1 MNKIIVIGSFN
12 LDFVFLVDR
21 FVLPKE
27 TYHAHGMEM
36 HFGGKGFN
44 QAVALGRSYP
54 QVFYAANVNEKE
66 KYLRDVLKENH
77 VNDKFLRLV
86 TSPTGM
92 AFIQVNKEGENAIL
106 LNKGANFKFDLE
118 QFVEILSHFNEGDTL
133 VLQNEINELK
143 TLIDLAHNRHLKIAL
158 NQSPFNQD
166 ILKLPLQY
174 IDYLFINELEGEML
188 TNKKETDE
196 ILEVCKTLI
205 PNCEVVL
212 TLGSQGA
219 CVLKDNQITKKNTY
233 KVEAIDSTGAGDTF
247 TGFYLSS
254 RVQNKSIE
262 ESLQMANA
270 AAALSVT
277 KKGAMDSIPSL
288 DEVEKFIKK
297 EGQSN
302 E

>member
-1 MNKIIVIGSFN
+1 MIDPKMLEFSMYNDIPHLLTPVITKA
-12 LDFVFLVDR
+12 VDAINALANM
-21 FVLPKE
+21 VGE
-27 TYHAHGMEM
+27 MERRYTLM
-36 HFGGKGFN
+36 AKTKTKNIENF
-44 QAVALGRSYP
+44 
-54 QVFYAANVNEKE
+54 NEKE

-158 NQSPFNQD
+158 NPSPFNQD

>member
-1 MNKIIVIGSFN
+1 MNKILIIGSFN

-27 TYHAHGMEM
+27 TYHANGMEM

-44 QAVALGRSYP
+44 QAVALGRSHSGVY
-54 QVFYAANVNEKE
+54 YAANVNEKE
-66 KYLRDVLKENH
+66 MYIKDVLKQNN
-77 VNDKFLRLV
+77 VNEKFVRLV
-86 TSPTGM
+86 SSPTGM
-92 AFIQVNKEGENAIL
+92 AFIQVNKEGENSIL

-118 QFVEILSHFNEGDTL
+118 QFVEVLSHFNESDTL

-158 NQSPFNQD
+158 NPSPFSED
-166 ILKLPLQY
+166 ILKLPLEY

-188 TNKKETDE
+188 THESDADK
-196 ILEVCKTLI
+196 ILEKCKNLL
-205 PNCEVVL
+205 PQCEVIQ
-212 TLGSQGA
+212 TLGSNGA
-219 CVLKDNQITKKNTY
+219 AVLKDGQITKQAAY

-247 TGFYLSS
+247 TGFYISS
-254 RVQNKSIE
+254 RSQNKSIA
-262 ESLQMANA
+262 ESLKLASA

-288 DEVEKFIKK
+288 EDVLKFI
-297 EGQSN
+297 
-302 E
+302 